1 MIGSVDG
8 VRVPSLET
16 FSYSA
21 SKAALHQLTR
31 VLAFHLGKR
40 GITVNALACGASA
53 CLPFFSSSSL
63 DS

>member
-40 GITVNALACGASA
+40 GVTVNALACGTLAS
-53 CLPFFSSSSL
+53 CSIPSHKQ
-63 DS
+63 